1 MALDIDTVAR
11 RIDCVPVAR
20 IAERHRNTVLGEI
33 DRIVKRVD
41 SKAVEPIF
49 FREEGAKW

>member
-33 DRIVKRVD
+33 DSETCGQY

-49 FREEGAKW
+49 FREERAKW